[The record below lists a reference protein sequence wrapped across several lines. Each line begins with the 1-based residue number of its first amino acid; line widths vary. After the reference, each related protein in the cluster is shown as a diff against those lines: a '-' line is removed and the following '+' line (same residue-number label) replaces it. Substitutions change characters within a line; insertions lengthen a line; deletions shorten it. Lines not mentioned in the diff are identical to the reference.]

1 MGWQKFHAVQQGEV
15 QSLHLG
21 RSNLMHQ
28 YVLVTTCLQS
38 SLAENDVG
46 VLMDPKLCLSQ
57 GRVLVA
63 KKVNRIVGCI

>member
-1 MGWQKFHAVQQGEV
+1 
-15 QSLHLG
+15 
-21 RSNLMHQ
+21 MHQ